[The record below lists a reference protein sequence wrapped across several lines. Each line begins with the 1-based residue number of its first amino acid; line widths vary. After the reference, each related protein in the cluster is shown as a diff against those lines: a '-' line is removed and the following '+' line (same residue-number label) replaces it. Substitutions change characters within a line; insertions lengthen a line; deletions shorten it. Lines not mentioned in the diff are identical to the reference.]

1 MSTLIT
7 LLIIDLVLI
16 ILVIYVIKLRLP
28 NKPINGGT
36 IYISFNEDEQ
46 SLYFCTNFSPEEL
59 SEHTEILVDIK
70 HDR

>member
-16 ILVIYVIKLRLP
+16 IPVIYDIKIRLP